1 MSTRFAAL
9 LCVVSFTAEARGG
22 EADFTSDLLSGGD
35 LSAFALHQ
43 CEAAFEGGAL
53 VLKSG
58 NGLVHTLQRHGDFVL
73 ELEWRAHKT
82 AKWDSGI
89 YVRSELPAAGKP
101 WPDRYQINL
110 SEGDEG
116 RLVGT
121 DVRAPRDL
129 VRKGDWNRFVIIA
142 RGKDLSLE
150 INGKPAWKH
159 TGIEAADGFI
169 GLQSEVPAGGE
180 FEFRNVKV
188 TESGYAPIF
197 NGKDLSGWR
206 GATQGYSVEKGSL
219 VCRKDGGGNL
229 YTEREYAD
237 FSVRFDF
244 KLEPGGNNGLGIRA
258 PLEGDAAY
266 TGMEVQIL
274 DDGHASYKDIQ
285 PWQAHGSIYG
295 IAAARRGHLRPAGQW
310 NSEEVICR
318 GRRAKVLLNGA
329 VIVDVDLD
337 EASTPKT
344 LDGKGHPG
352 LKRPKGHLAFL
363 GHGHRVEIRNLRVRE
378 LGSSQ

>member
-1 MSTRFAAL
+1 MRTWIAL
-9 LCVVSFTAEARGG
+9 CAVSSAVQARGAD
-22 EADFTSDLLSGGD
+22 ADFTLDLLAGGD

-43 CEAAFEGGAL
+43 CEAALEGGAL

-58 NGLVHTLQRHGDFVL
+58 NGLVRTLQRHGDFVL
-73 ELEWRAHKT
+73 ELEWKARKPS
-82 AKWDSGI
+82 KWDSGI
-89 YVRSELPAAGKP
+89 YVRSELPAKGKP

-110 SEGDEG
+110 SDGEEG

-129 VRKGDWNRFVIIA
+129 IRKGDWNRFVISA
-142 RGKDLSLE
+142 RGNELSLE

-159 TGIEAADGFI
+159 MGIEASDGFI

-188 TESGYAPIF
+188 TEIGFAPIF

-206 GATQGYSVEKGSL
+206 GATKGYSVENGSL
-219 VCRKDGGGNL
+219 VCRKEGGGNL

-237 FSVRFDF
+237 FAVRFDF

-258 PLEGDAAY
+258 PADDSDAAY
-266 TGMEVQIL
+266 SGMEVQIL

-285 PWQAHGSIYG
+285 PWQAHGSVYG
-295 IAAARRGHLRPAGQW
+295 IAAAERGHLRPAGRW

-318 GRRAKVLLNGA
+318 GRRVRVLLNGA
-329 VIVDVDLD
+329 TIVDVDLD
-337 EASTPKT
+337 QASTPKT
-344 LDGKGHPG
+344 LDGKDHPG
-352 LKRPKGHLAFL
+352 LKRAKGHLAFL
-363 GHGHRVEIRNLRVRE
+363 GHGHRVELRNLRVRE
-378 LGSSQ
+378 LGS